1 MGGRGSSSTLKNNSV
16 TDVLSHNFG
25 EVPLSTKPNEFLSF
39 GEKNIKN
46 VYNEI
51 ARQYAGLT
59 RDKYNEQYRKYQSI
73 KNKSGIMSPKD
84 VEDSMKITK
93 QMIENEQY
101 NLKSATNKTTK
112 SSTAS
117 TIVGMAKSYNMLN
130 DWFDTKKTNPKYFNQ
145 QWKNY
150 YKKHP
155 EKFR

>member
-1 MGGRGSSSTLKNNSV
+1 
-16 TDVLSHNFG
+16 
-25 EVPLSTKPNEFLSF
+25 
-39 GEKNIKN
+39 
-46 VYNEI
+46 
-51 ARQYAGLT
+51 
-59 RDKYNEQYRKYQSI
+59 
-73 KNKSGIMSPKD
+73 MSPKD

-117 TIVGMAKSYNMLN
+117 IIVGMAKSYNMLN

-150 YKKHP
+150 YKNHP